1 MNIYTE
7 NHSSFPKVDERLL
20 LKKALDK
27 FDKGTLSWEE
37 KEEEIKRTKCQVVQA
52 QISAGLDVVTD
63 GMVRWQD
70 EISYLM
76 LKFYGVESGGL
87 SRWFDTNFYYRVPL
101 IKETVCSKPYTLN
114 STLLLNDSVEFLE
127 IDREITKPVKKKLI
141 LTGPYTLAKMS
152 INKSHK
158 NFQLLVQDL
167 LIFIKKEVEDLIS
180 EGYIVQINEPAITK
194 YPEDKDFFL
203 LVMRLLF
210 SNIRKENIILSTYF
224 GGVEFM
230 LKELIQDVNC
240 GGIGLDLVEG
250 TNQIEV
256 LKDLQID
263 KDLHLGIMNARTT
276 KLEDYEYYTKW
287 LSLFDKI
294 GFEKDIYVGPNN
306 GLEFLPW
313 DRAESKLKNMVECV
327 NRYKG
332 GR

>member
-27 FDKGTLSWEE
+27 FDKGKLSWEE
-37 KEEEIKRTKCQVVQA
+37 KEGEIRRTKQRVVQA

-87 SRWFDTNFYYRVPL
+87 SRWFDTNFYYRAPL
-101 IKETVCSKPYTLN
+101 VKNEVFIMPHTL
-114 STLLLNDSVEFLE
+114 SLKDSAEFPE
-127 IDREITKPVKKKLI
+127 IDTGNKLVRRKLV

-152 INKSHK
+152 INKGYK
-158 NFQLLVQDL
+158 DFEKLVYDL
-167 LIFIKKEVEDLIS
+167 STFMKIEIEYLIS
-180 EGYIVQINEPAITK
+180 TGFMVQINESAITK
-194 YPEDKDFFL
+194 HPEDKNLFL
-203 LVMRLLF
+203 AAMHTLF
-210 SNIRKENIILSTYF
+210 SNCSSFDKNIILSIYF
-224 GGVEFM
+224 DGVEFM
-230 LKELIQDVNC
+230 MKELMYDVNC
-240 GGIGLDLVEG
+240 GGLGLDLVEAPE
-250 TNQIEV
+250 QLDV
-256 LKDLQID
+256 LEDLHID
-263 KDLHLGIMNARTT
+263 KDLHLGIMDARIT

-294 GFEKDIYVGPNN
+294 KFEKDLYISPNN

-313 DRAESKLKNMVECV
+313 DKAEAKLRNMAQCV
-327 NRYKG
+327 NVYKEK
-332 GR
+332 R

>member
-27 FDKGTLSWEE
+27 FDKGKLSWEE
-37 KEEEIKRTKCQVVQA
+37 KEAEIRETKQCVVQA
-52 QISAGLDVVTD
+52 QVSAGLDVVTD

-76 LKFYGVESGGL
+76 NKFFGVELGGL

-101 IKETVCSKPYTLN
+101 IKSVIFAMPSILLSK
-114 STLLLNDSVEFLE
+114 DSNEFPE
-127 IDREITKPVKKKLI
+127 IKAVKKLI
-141 LTGPYTLAKMS
+141 KRKLVLTGPYTLVKMS
-152 INKSHK
+152 INKGYE
-158 NFQLLVQDL
+158 NFESLVYDL
-167 LIFIKKEVEDLIS
+167 LMFMKGEIEYWFSMGFTI
-180 EGYIVQINEPAITK
+180 QINEPAITK
-194 YPEDKDFFL
+194 HPEDKSLFL
-203 LVMRLLF
+203 SVMQKLF
-210 SNIRKENIILSTYF
+210 SDNCCSFNKDIILSTYF

-240 GGIGLDLVEG
+240 GGLGLDLVEG

-276 KLEDYEYYTKW
+276 KLEDYEYYAKW

-327 NRYKG
+327 NEYKEK
-332 GR
+332 R